1 MYDLINTL
9 HWNLR
14 TEKDDTNNK
23 IYYWNY
29 DYFKK
34 AVEYYPRLV
43 EPQKVSY
50 DTYLDRFIKYDT
62 VQNYFIFC
70 SQKQSEV
77 ISKDQLLRYLLH
89 DIKENQ
95 NLVEDYINSILQ
107 IAESV

>member
-9 HWNLR
+9 HWNLL